1 MQESGA
7 SRDRWTVPEEILTQ
21 LQDHLYTGL
30 PINRENIRDVGE
42 RFSLPET
49 KIGPIE
55 ATAFALLE
63 DSLRQKQQDLPAACR
78 TCSSS
83 SSRFVT
89 KAGMP
94 PVAERLRKR
103 AGDSPPSFSNGLS
116 PTPVGCHGTV
126 GSRTEPAEE
135 NSFSCGLKLILIRQ
149 PAVSRMAPESILT
162 IGTLEMID
170 PHFPPCLLLPAAA
183 SES

>member
-1 MQESGA
+1 MPDLFFVFVSIRHKSGHAA
-7 SRDRWTVPEEILTQ
+7 SRGTIAEES
-21 LQDHLYTGL
+21 
-30 PINRENIRDVGE
+30 R
-42 RFSLPET
+42 RF
-49 KIGPIE
+49 
-55 ATAFALLE
+55 
-63 DSLRQKQQDLPAACR
+63 
-78 TCSSS
+78 
-83 SSRFVT
+83 
-89 KAGMP
+89 
-94 PVAERLRKR
+94 
-103 AGDSPPSFSNGLS
+103 PPSFSNGLS